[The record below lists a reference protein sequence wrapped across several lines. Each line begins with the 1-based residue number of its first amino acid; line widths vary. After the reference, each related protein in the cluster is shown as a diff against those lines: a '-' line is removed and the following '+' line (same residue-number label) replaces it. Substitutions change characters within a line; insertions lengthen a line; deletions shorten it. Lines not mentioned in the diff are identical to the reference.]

1 LKKNKIIQMKKIL
14 SVSVLSLFVFLLDS
28 CSPKTTPT
36 KTTVETKENSDKNY
50 TVVLNSSYG
59 KEIYE
64 SKCGSCHDLKKPN
77 EYTFMEWNPIMR
89 RMAKKADLDEMQ
101 KQNVLAYLKDNAKA
115 EK

>member
-1 LKKNKIIQMKKIL
+1 MKKIL

-101 KQNVLAYLKDNAKA
+101 KQNVLVQLLKN
-115 EK
+115 

>member
-77 EYTFMEWNPIMR
+77 EYTFIEWNPIMN
-89 RMAKKADLDEMQ
+89 RMAKKADLDYLQ
-101 KQNVLAYLKDNAKA
+101 KQNVLGYLKDNAKA

>member
-1 LKKNKIIQMKKIL
+1 MKRIL
-14 SVSVLSLFVFLLDS
+14 SVSVLAIFVLFLDS
-28 CSPKTTPT
+28 CSPKTAPT
-36 KTTVETKENSDKNY
+36 KTTVETKENSNKNY

-77 EYTFMEWNPIMR
+77 EYTFIEWNPIMN

-101 KQNVLAYLKDNAKA
+101 KQNVLAYLKDNSKA